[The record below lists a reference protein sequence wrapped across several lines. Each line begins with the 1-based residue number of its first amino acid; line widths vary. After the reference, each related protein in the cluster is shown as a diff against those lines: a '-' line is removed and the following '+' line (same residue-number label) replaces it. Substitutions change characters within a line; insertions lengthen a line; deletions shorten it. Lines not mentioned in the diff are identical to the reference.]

1 MTSTRLAQLGDLQ
14 GPWALTEEQKNFGC
28 LRTQRGALP
37 LNELHLR
44 AAIRGLD
51 YSLRLTQVF
60 VNVHG
65 ESIEAVYTFPLPGRA
80 GVSAFRLV
88 CAEKVIEGKLQERG
102 QARAGYR
109 EAVQS
114 GQQAALVEEERPE
127 IFTVTLGNLPAGQIV
142 RVELDLDGPLQ
153 CLDQY
158 ALLRFPLVVAPRYI
172 PGNPLAGKDVGSG
185 VKHDTDRSPDASRI
199 TPPTLLPGY
208 PNPVILSIEVEL
220 DSPLLDWRNLRSS
233 IPLELEQ
240 SRLVY
245 PASSGGIN
253 QDFVLALP
261 FPSEQL
267 ASCLQVED
275 DAFCLTMVPPS
286 QLPEPA
292 EPKQVVILLD
302 RSSSMAG
309 WTIAAARR
317 VVARLVHSLNPQDS
331 FLIVAFDDKPEVVSP
346 RTESSSNSG
355 WYRLEQQASPLS
367 LAQEDNVN
375 AILQGL
381 QAIEARGGTEMKA
394 ALEAG
399 LRHLGQ
405 TGHIVLVTD
414 GQVGNEAEIFQL
426 CAARGAG
433 VRISCIGISEA
444 VSGDFLQRL
453 AESTGGLCQL
463 VNNDMQL
470 DESMTAICR
479 RIGNPILRDLQV
491 TGAALSELVYQ
502 HRDLFEG
509 VVTRIYGRISGSARS
524 VQVSARRGDGS
535 LYSEELPVLSCR
547 GTVKKLWARERVLQL
562 EHAFLVGAG
571 GHAEVLKFSLEHGVL
586 CRFTA
591 FLAVDLQ
598 SQVPLQRQ
606 TLVQP
611 VEMPAGQQKVA
622 SSGSGML
629 RVDLLP
635 TEKRGFQVH
644 PKFLLWLIVL
654 ALLAAVLF
662 WRLLLDG

>member
-1 MTSTRLAQLGDLQ
+1 MTSTRVAQLGDLQ
-14 GPWALTEEQKNFGC
+14 GRWALTEEQKNFGC
-28 LRTQRGALP
+28 LRSQRGALP

-60 VNVHG
+60 VNVHA
-65 ESIEAVYTFPLPGRA
+65 ESIEAIYTFPLPGRA
-80 GVSAFRLV
+80 AVSAFRMT
-88 CAEKVIEGKLQERG
+88 CGDRTIEGKLQERG

-109 EAVQS
+109 QAVQS
-114 GQQAALVEEERPE
+114 GQQAAMIEEERPE
-127 IFTVTLGNLPAGQIV
+127 IFTVTLGNLPAGQII
-142 RVELDLDGPLQ
+142 RVELELDGPLQ
-153 CLDQY
+153 CIDQH

-233 IPLELEQ
+233 IPLDVEQ
-240 SRLVY
+240 DRLVY
-245 PASSGGIN
+245 APASGGIN

-261 FPSEQL
+261 FPSDQL
-267 ASCLQVED
+267 ASCLQVQE
-275 DAFCLTMVPPS
+275 DAFCLTVVPPS
-286 QLPEPA
+286 GSPEA
-292 EPKQVVILLD
+292 AAPKQVVILLD

-309 WTIAAARR
+309 WTMAAARR

-331 FLIVAFDDKPEVVSP
+331 FVILAFDDQLEVVQP
-346 RTESSSNSG
+346 RVESAENSG
-355 WYRLEQQASPLS
+355 WYRLAQSPSPLS
-367 LAQEDNVN
+367 AAQEENVN
-375 AILQGL
+375 AILQAL
-381 QAIEARGGTEMKA
+381 QAIEARGGTEMKP

-399 LRHLGQ
+399 LRHLNRG
-405 TGHIVLVTD
+405 GHIVLVTD

-426 CAARGAG
+426 CAAHGAG
-433 VRISCIGISEA
+433 VKISCIGISEA
-444 VSGDFLQRL
+444 VSGEFLQRL
-453 AESTGGLCQL
+453 SESTGGLCQL

-479 RIGNPILRDLQV
+479 RIGNPILRNLEV
-491 TGAALSELVYQ
+491 TGASLSELVYQ
-502 HRDLFEG
+502 HRDLYAG
-509 VVTRIYGRISGSARS
+509 LVTRIYGRISGCPGQL
-524 VQVSARRGDGS
+524 QVSGLRGDGS
-535 LYSEELPVLSCR
+535 TYSEQVPVAVCQ
-547 GTVKKLWARERVLQL
+547 GTIKKMWARERVLQM

-598 SQVPLQRQ
+598 SQVAVQRQ

-611 VEMPAGQQKVA
+611 VELPRSQQQVA
-622 SSGSGML
+622 TSRGGMIK
-629 RVDLLP
+629 VDLLP
-635 TEKRGFQVH
+635 TEKRGFQIDPLKLV
-644 PKFLLWLIVL
+644 LWVIGLIL
-654 ALLAAVLF
+654 ILLLA
-662 WRLLLDG
+662 WRYLGG